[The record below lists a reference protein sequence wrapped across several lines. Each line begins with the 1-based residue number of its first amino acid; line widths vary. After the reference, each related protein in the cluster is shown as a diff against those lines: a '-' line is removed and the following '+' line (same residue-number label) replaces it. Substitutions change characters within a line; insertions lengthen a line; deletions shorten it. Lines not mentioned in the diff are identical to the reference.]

1 METPGRFFMSADN
14 HLVSRI
20 CYAFMMEKPAPAPTL
35 SGNSTAED
43 RADYIVARLE
53 QFIRE
58 GRKDEQGMSF
68 DKWKQMARSEI
79 AIAVA
84 EAEMSQKHDELH
96 SKRVLFVA
104 ASSMITVGFWGTVT
118 SLDKLDY
125 LIGAVI
131 CGLAGVLLL
140 LAVGDWRFRS
150 WEERRQAKKRREILG
165 RIESL
170 NRRIKRL
177 EKELEKEAE
186 DYDDLLKKIRK
197 RSGAI

>member
-1 METPGRFFMSADN
+1 
-14 HLVSRI
+14 
-20 CYAFMMEKPAPAPTL
+20 MMEKSAPAPTM
-35 SGNSTAED
+35 SSTSTAED

-104 ASSMITVGFWGTVT
+104 ASSMITIGFWGTVA
-118 SLDKLDY
+118 SMDKIDY

-131 CGLAGVLLL
+131 CGLAGILLF
-140 LAVGDWRFRS
+140 LAVGDWRIRS
-150 WEERRQAKKRREILG
+150 WSERRAAKKRREILS
-165 RIESL
+165 RIEGL

-177 EKELEKEAE
+177 EKELDAEADE
-186 DYDDLLKKIRK
+186 YENLLKKARK
-197 RSGAI
+197 RSGALSFGERG

>member
-1 METPGRFFMSADN
+1 
-14 HLVSRI
+14 
-20 CYAFMMEKPAPAPTL
+20 MEKSASAPTL
-35 SGNSTAED
+35 SANSTAED

-84 EAEMSQKHDELH
+84 EAEMSQKHDELQ

-104 ASSMITVGFWGTVT
+104 ASSMITIGFWGTVA
-118 SLDKLDY
+118 SMDKLDY
-125 LIGAVI
+125 LIGAII
-131 CGLAGVLLL
+131 CGLAGVLLI
-140 LAVGDWRFRS
+140 LAVGDWRIRS
-150 WEERRQAKKRREILG
+150 WSERREAKKRSEILG

-177 EKELEKEAE
+177 EKELETEAE
-186 DYDDLLKKIRK
+186 DYEKLLKKARK
-197 RSGAI
+197 SRGALSLGERG

>member
-1 METPGRFFMSADN
+1 MDQ
-14 HLVSRI
+14 
-20 CYAFMMEKPAPAPTL
+20 PAPTPTL
-35 SGNSTAED
+35 SANSTAED

-104 ASSMITVGFWGTVT
+104 AASMITIGFWGTVA

-125 LIGAVI
+125 MIGAII

-177 EKELEKEAE
+177 EKELDKEAE
-186 DYDDLLKKIRK
+186 EYEDLLKKARK
-197 RSGAI
+197 RTGALSLGERR